1 MNMESFKQNSV
12 TETSST
18 DVMSHDAWVHTRET
32 VTMLYLAICQI
43 ETSIVESNTS
53 VQQLTDTFTRL
64 AGQTLGSNVDKD
76 SNGNPIWST
85 DEMRDRINEAITAFQ
100 FYDRISQRLDHVS
113 RGLERMTMLFSD
125 LNSLN
130 NIQSWE
136 NIKKE
141 VRESYSM
148 ECERAMFEKIISG
161 ASVAEA
167 LATYRE
173 LLHKQDTKED
183 DDDIELF

>member
-1 MNMESFKQNSV
+1 MDSFKQ
-12 TETSST
+12 SSESQT
-18 DVMSHDAWVHTRET
+18 APSDVMTHDAWVHTRET

-64 AGQTLGSNVDKD
+64 AGQTLGSNVEKD
-76 SNGNPIWST
+76 SDGNPIWT
-85 DEMRDRINEAITAFQ
+85 TEEMRERINEAITAFQ

-113 RGLERMTMLFSD
+113 RGLERMTKIFSD

-130 NIQSWE
+130 DIGSWE
-136 NIKKE
+136 QIKEE

-148 ECERAMFEKIISG
+148 ECERAMFEKIVSG
-161 ASVAEA
+161 ASVEEA

-173 LLHKQDTKED
+173 LLHKQDDQED
-183 DDDIELF
+183 EDDIELF